1 VSLLEGVAPTD
12 PMTYAGVGLVVA
24 GMAFL
29 AAWLPARRIGRGA
42 AMELLRTE

>member
-1 VSLLEGVAPTD
+1 VSLLEGVGPTD
-12 PMTYAGVGLVVA
+12 PLTYAGVGLLVF

-29 AAWLPARRIGRGA
+29 AAWLPARRIGRAG